1 MKSLSRVQLFA
12 TPWTVAYQASLSMGF
27 SRQEYWNGLPFLLQ
41 GDLPDPGIKPRSPAL
56 EADTLPSEPPLFTKS
71 KYYFCSKLFSSQQI
85 LEIIA
90 HLLLLRHPKKYTK
103 KGNAKE
109 CSNYCTTA
117 LISHVN
123 KTMLKNL
130 KARLQQYVNWEL
142 PDVQAGF
149 RKGRETRDQI
159 ANICWI
165 TEKARYFKKT
175 STSASL
181 TMLKLWLCG
190 SQQTVGNSLRD
201 RNTMPVYLSLRS
213 LYEGQEVTELDMEQ
227 QIGSKLGKQY
237 IKAVYYTLLI

>member
-1 MKSLSRVQLFA
+1 MLSLSAVSTLYHPMLSSLPGSFVHGDSSGKN
-12 TPWTVAYQASLSMGF
+12 TEWVAISS
-27 SRQEYWNGLPFLLQ
+27 P

-130 KARLQQYVNWEL
+130 KARLQQYVN
-142 PDVQAGF
+142 
-149 RKGRETRDQI
+149 
-159 ANICWI
+159 
-165 TEKARYFKKT
+165 
-175 STSASL
+175 
-181 TMLKLWLCG
+181 
-190 SQQTVGNSLRD
+190 
-201 RNTMPVYLSLRS
+201 
-213 LYEGQEVTELDMEQ
+213 
-227 QIGSKLGKQY
+227 
-237 IKAVYYTLLI
+237 